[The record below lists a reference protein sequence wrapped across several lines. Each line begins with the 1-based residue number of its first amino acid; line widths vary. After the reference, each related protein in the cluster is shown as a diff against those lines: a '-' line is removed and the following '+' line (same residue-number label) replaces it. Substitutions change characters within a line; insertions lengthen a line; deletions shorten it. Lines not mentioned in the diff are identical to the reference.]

1 MSALA
6 FDVAVAGAT
15 GAVGEQMVSILEQRN
30 FPVRKLYPLASARSQ
45 GKTVK
50 FHGEDIPVGDL
61 AEFDFSQ
68 TQMALFSAGGDVSG
82 EYAPRAAA
90 AGCVV
95 IDNSSRF
102 RQDDDIPLIIS
113 EVNPDEISNYR
124 NRNIIANPN
133 CSTMQLLVAL
143 KPIYDEVG
151 ITRINIATY
160 QAASGA
166 GARAVQELAA
176 QTADRLSGREA
187 ECEVFPAPLAF
198 NCIPHVDSF
207 QDNGYTREEM
217 KLVWE
222 TRKILGDDSIMVNAT
237 AVRVP
242 VFYGHAEAVH
252 LETHTP
258 ISADKV
264 RTLLA
269 DAPGICVIDERA
281 PCGYPMQTP
290 HATESDDVFVGR
302 IREDISHPNGLN
314 LWVVGDN
321 LRKGAALNAVQ
332 IAELLAVE
340 MLNNGAR

>member
-1 MSALA
+1 MNAPT

-15 GAVGEQMVSILEQRN
+15 GAVGEQMISILEQRN
-30 FPVRKLYPLASARSQ
+30 FPVRCLYPLASSRSQ

-61 AEFDFSQ
+61 AKFDFSQ
-68 TQMALFSAGGDVSG
+68 AQIALFSAGGEVSG
-82 EYAPRAAA
+82 EYAPRAAD

-102 RQDDDIPLIIS
+102 RRDDDIPLIIS
-113 EVNPDEISNYR
+113 EVNPDEIANYR

-133 CSTMQLLVAL
+133 CCTMQLLVAL
-143 KPIYDEVG
+143 KPIYDEAG
-151 ITRINIATY
+151 IARINIATY

-166 GARAVQELAA
+166 GARAVKELAT
-176 QTADRLSGREA
+176 QTADRLSGREP
-187 ECEVFPAPLAF
+187 ECEIFPAPLAF
-198 NCIPHVDSF
+198 NCIPHIDSF
-207 QDNGYTREEM
+207 QENGYTGEEM
-217 KLVWE
+217 KIVWE
-222 TRKILGDDSIMVNAT
+222 TRKILGDDSILVNPT

-258 ISADKV
+258 LSPDKA
-264 RTLLA
+264 RELLA
-269 DAPGICVIDERA
+269 DAPGICVIDEHV
-281 PCGYPMQTP
+281 PGGYPMQTP
-290 HATESDDVFVGR
+290 HATDSDDVFVGR
-302 IREDISHPNGLN
+302 IRADISHPNGLN
-314 LWVVGDN
+314 LWVIGDN

-340 MLNNGAR
+340 MLNNAR